1 MAASNTALTCPVCGA
16 VLVFRR
22 HRWNCPRCD
31 YWKESYGE
39 EDWRRHSQNVNTL
52 LKDLRLR
59 FPQVT
64 WTTGLGAQTAERLD
78 IPPDRKGEPDIKG
91 WWMRKHFVSIEVSGT
106 GSPKV
111 EVPPD
116 DIYIRPDKIAEAQS
130 TRVPFF
136 FYMVYQKSTIAVPL
150 ATAVKFKA
158 SQIRRQ
164 IRGKTE
170 VYSSIPASHAMT
182 NTGFGEAI
190 RSLLHKMEPRIA
202 LEETSSHDTL

>member
-1 MAASNTALTCPVCGA
+1 MSASNTALTCPVCGA

-39 EDWRRHSQNVNTL
+39 ADWRRHSQNVSTL
-52 LKDLRLR
+52 LKELRLR

-106 GSPKV
+106 DSPNV

-116 DIYIRPDKIAEAQS
+116 DIHIRPDKIAEAQS
-130 TRVPFF
+130 SQVPSF
-136 FYMVYQKSTIAVPL
+136 FYMVYRNSAVTVSL

-158 SQIRRQ
+158 TQIRKQ
-164 IRGKTE
+164 IKGKTE
-170 VYSSIPASHAMT
+170 VYSSIPASQAMT
-182 NTGFGEAI
+182 GTSFGEAI
-190 RSLLHKMEPRIA
+190 RDLLHKMDPRIA
-202 LEETSSHDTL
+202 LEETSIADTF